1 MSEMLYNCVFT
12 HDKTGA
18 KITLPPVSAK
28 SLDDLKAAHGAA
40 ADAAGL
46 MEFLNKGLKDRTW
59 SVKFNKMW

>member
-1 MSEMLYNCVFT
+1 MPELLYNCVFE
-12 HDKTGA
+12 HVKTGV
-18 KITLPPVSAK
+18 KITLPPRQAGT
-28 SLDDLKAAHGAA
+28 LDDLKTAHGAA